1 MQHRDRLIGFTVF
14 KDGVRKMGI
23 ADITLP
29 DVEYMTESLKGS
41 GVGGEVDLVNPGNI
55 SVMSSTFNWR
65 TLNDDLVVLSQPKT
79 HQLECLGAIEQYDA
93 GTGEYVTKQAAVTM
107 RVTPKKV
114 SLGKLE
120 NNATMDANNEFS
132 VVYLKLKLDGQTVLE
147 IDPLN
152 YIFNV
157 GGTDFLSAVRAALG
171 LA

>member
-41 GVGGEVDLVNPGNI
+41 GVGGEIDLVNPGNI
-55 SVMSSTFNWR
+55 SAMSATLNWR
-65 TLNDDLVVLSQPKT
+65 TVNDDLLVLGQPVT

-93 GTGEYVTKQAAVTM
+93 GTGEYVTKQAALTL

-114 SLGKLE
+114 SLGKFE
-120 NNATMDANNEFS
+120 NNATMDASNEFS
-132 VVYLKLKLDGQTVLE
+132 VVYMKLKLDGVTKVE
-147 IDPLN
+147 IDQLN
-152 YIFNV
+152 YIFV
-157 GGTDFLSAVRAALG
+157 IDGTDFLAKVRTALG